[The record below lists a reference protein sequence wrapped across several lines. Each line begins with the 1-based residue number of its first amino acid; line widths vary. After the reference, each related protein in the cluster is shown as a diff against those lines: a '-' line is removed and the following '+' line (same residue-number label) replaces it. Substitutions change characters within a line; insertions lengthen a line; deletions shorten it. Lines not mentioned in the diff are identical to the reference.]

1 VRLEDADDLERR
13 KQHVISLVL
22 HGLRGA
28 VPTTTSTGHSS
39 HD

>member
-1 VRLEDADDLERR
+1 
-13 KQHVISLVL
+13 VISLVL

-28 VPTTTSTGHSS
+28 AFTTSSTEHSS